1 MRSNSQRIA
10 KVQVY
15 SETTLETPIGLFK
28 FLGSLPN
35 SPPSQK
41 SCVAPT
47 AQNLFPVAIQ
57 SSPLIYLPVTN

>member
-47 AQNLFPVAIQ
+47 AQNLFPVAI
-57 SSPLIYLPVTN
+57 